1 MSMLVGSR
9 RRTSS
14 RVLLAVVVFIAVFPV
29 YWIAVT
35 SVKTPREV
43 IRPQPTILPRTVTLQ
58 NYADAIG
65 DGAVRNLYN
74 SLVVSTASTALSVL
88 IGFAAAYALAR
99 HRFAFRLGSVFLI
112 WVLLVKI
119 LPPMVLAVPLY
130 ELFSSARLTNSLFG
144 LVLVNQVYTL
154 PYALWILVGFIRTIP
169 QEIEE
174 AAEMDGASP
183 GVILTRVVVPLAAGG
198 IAATSI
204 FSALVTWDE
213 FLFALLF
220 LRRPDLMTMP
230 VRIARYITEYET
242 LWGPL
247 MAIGLIATVPLLL
260 LTGYV
265 YRRLTEGF
273 SVSLR

>member
-1 MSMLVGSR
+1 
-9 RRTSS
+9 
-14 RVLLAVVVFIAVFPV
+14 
-29 YWIAVT
+29 
-35 SVKTPREV
+35 
-43 IRPQPTILPRTVTLQ
+43 
-58 NYADAIG
+58 
-65 DGAVRNLYN
+65 
-74 SLVVSTASTALSVL
+74 
-88 IGFAAAYALAR
+88 
-99 HRFAFRLGSVFLI
+99 VFLV

-169 QEIEE
+169 KEIEE

-183 GVILTRVVVPLAAGG
+183 AVILTRVVVPLAAGG